1 MKCPLLLDA
10 NAIISL
16 FDGSDSE
23 LERALCGAEEL
34 VVPVVAYA
42 EVVAGAASGTKRA
55 KATIDALSTLMSM
68 PNTRMLPVSEATVR
82 YYSKTYN
89 LLKKNG
95 TPIPTNDIWIAASTL
110 EAGGVLFTRDR
121 HFLRIPMLDTIG
133 LEEGFDGGEGCLV

>member
-16 FDGSDSE
+16 FDGSDPD
-23 LERALCGAEEL
+23 LERVLCDAEEL

-42 EVVAGAASGTKRA
+42 EVVAGTESGTKRA
-55 KATIDALSTLMSM
+55 RATVDALSTLMSM
-68 PNTRMLPVSEATVR
+68 PNTRLLPVSEATVR

-110 EAGGVLFTRDR
+110 EAGGVLFTHDR
-121 HFLRIPMLDTIG
+121 HFLKVPMLDTIG
-133 LEEGFDGGEGCLV
+133 LEDG

>member
-16 FDGSDSE
+16 FDGSDPE
-23 LERALCGAEEL
+23 LERVLCGVEEL

-42 EVVAGAASGTKRA
+42 EVVAGTESGTKRA
-55 KATIDALSTLMSM
+55 KATVDALSTLMST
-68 PNTRMLPVSEATVR
+68 PNTRLLPVSEATVR

-110 EAGGVLFTRDR
+110 EAGGVLFTHDR
-121 HFLRIPMLDTIG
+121 HFLNIPMLDTIG
-133 LEEGFDGGEGCLV
+133 L

>member
-16 FDGSDSE
+16 FDGSDPE
-23 LERALCGAEEL
+23 LERVLCDAEEL
-34 VVPVVAYA
+34 IVPVVAYA
-42 EVVAGAASGTKRA
+42 EVVAGTESGTKRA
-55 KATIDALSTLMSM
+55 KATIEALSTLMSM
-68 PNTRMLPVSEATVR
+68 PNTRLLPVSETTVR

-110 EAGGVLFTRDR
+110 EAGGVLFTHDR
-121 HFLRIPMLDTIG
+121 HFLNIPMLDTIG
-133 LEEGFDGGEGCLV
+133 LEEG

>member
-16 FDGSDSE
+16 FDGSDPE
-23 LERALCGAEEL
+23 LERVLCDAEEL
-34 VVPVVAYA
+34 IVPVVAYA
-42 EVVAGAASGTKRA
+42 EVVAGTESGTKRA

-68 PNTRMLPVSEATVR
+68 PNTRLLPVSEATVR

-110 EAGGVLFTRDR
+110 EAGGALFTHDR
-121 HFLRIPMLDTIG
+121 HFLNIPMLDTIG
-133 LEEGFDGGEGCLV
+133 LEEG

>member
-10 NAIISL
+10 NAMISL
-16 FDGSDSE
+16 FEGSDPE

-42 EVVAGAASGTKRA
+42 EVVAGTESGTKRA
-55 KATIDALSTLMSM
+55 QATIAM
-68 PNTRMLPVSEATVR
+68 PNTRLLPVSEATVR

-95 TPIPTNDIWIAASTL
+95 TPIPANDIWIAASTL
-110 EAGGVLFTRDR
+110 EAGGALFTHDR
-121 HFLRIPMLDTIG
+121 HFLKIPMLDTIG
-133 LEEGFDGGEGCLV
+133 L

>member
-23 LERALCGAEEL
+23 LERVLCSVEVL
-34 VVPVVAYA
+34 LVPVVAYA
-42 EVVAGAASGTKRA
+42 EVVAGTESGTKRT
-55 KATIDALSTLMSM
+55 KATIDALSMLMST
-68 PNTRMLPVSEATVR
+68 PNTRLLPVSEATVR

-89 LLKKNG
+89 FLRKNG

-110 EAGGVLFTRDR
+110 EAGGVLFTHDK
-121 HFLRIPMLDTIG
+121 HFLKIPMLDTIG
-133 LEEGFDGGEGCLV
+133 L

>member
-16 FDGSDSE
+16 FDGSDSD

-42 EVVAGAASGTKRA
+42 EVVAGTESGTKRA
-55 KATIDALSTLMSM
+55 KATREALSALMVT
-68 PNTRMLPVSEATVR
+68 PNTRLLPVSEATVR

-95 TPIPTNDIWIAASTL
+95 TPIPTNDIWVAAATL

-121 HFLRIPMLDTIG
+121 HFLNIPMLDTIG
-133 LEEGFDGGEGCLV
+133 LEGIS

>member
-16 FDGSDSE
+16 FDGSDPD
-23 LERALCGAEEL
+23 LERVLCDAEEL
-34 VVPVVAYA
+34 VVRVGAYA
-42 EVVAGAASGTKRA
+42 EVVAGTESGTKRA
-55 KATIDALSTLMSM
+55 RATVDALSTLMSM
-68 PNTRMLPVSEATVR
+68 PNTRLLPVSEATVR

-110 EAGGVLFTRDR
+110 EAGGVLFTHDR
-121 HFLRIPMLDTIG
+121 HFLKVPMLDTIG
-133 LEEGFDGGEGCLV
+133 LEDG

>member
-1 MKCPLLLDA
+1 MKCALLLDA

-16 FDGSDSE
+16 FDGSDPD
-23 LERALCGAEEL
+23 LERVLCDAEEL

-42 EVVAGAASGTKRA
+42 EVVAGTESGTKRA
-55 KATIDALSTLMSM
+55 RATVDALSTLMSM
-68 PNTRMLPVSEATVR
+68 PNTRLLPVSEATVR

-110 EAGGVLFTRDR
+110 EAGGVLFTHDR
-121 HFLRIPMLDTIG
+121 HFLKVPMLDTIG
-133 LEEGFDGGEGCLV
+133 LEDG

>member
-16 FDGSDSE
+16 FDGSDPE
-23 LERALCGAEEL
+23 LERVLCGVEEL

-42 EVVAGAASGTKRA
+42 EVVAGTESGTKRA
-55 KATIDALSTLMSM
+55 KATVDALSTLMST
-68 PNTRMLPVSEATVR
+68 PNTRLLPVSEATVR

-110 EAGGVLFTRDR
+110 EAGGVLFTHDR
-121 HFLRIPMLDTIG
+121 HFLKIPMLDTIG
-133 LEEGFDGGEGCLV
+133 LQS

>member
-16 FDGSDSE
+16 FEGSDPE
-23 LERALCGAEEL
+23 LERVLCGTEEL

-42 EVVAGAASGTKRA
+42 EVVAGTESGTKRA
-55 KATIDALSTLMSM
+55 KATIDALSSLMSM
-68 PNTRMLPVSEATVR
+68 PNTRLLPVSETTVR

-110 EAGGVLFTRDR
+110 EAGGVLFTHDR
-121 HFLRIPMLDTIG
+121 HFLKIPMLDTIG
-133 LEEGFDGGEGCLV
+133 LEDE